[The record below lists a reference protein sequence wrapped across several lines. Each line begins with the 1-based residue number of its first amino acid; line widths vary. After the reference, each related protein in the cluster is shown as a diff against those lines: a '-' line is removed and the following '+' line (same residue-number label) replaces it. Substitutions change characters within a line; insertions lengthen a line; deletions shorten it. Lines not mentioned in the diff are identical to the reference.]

1 MSKIFYK
8 ATFLTLYLGISIL
21 LFYTLGYAEIKTV
34 NVIVGNNSVGTGII
48 NKGTV
53 YVPVHSV
60 TNALG
65 KSCKWNPERK
75 RIVINGKS
83 VAGKAIRYRQVIYIP
98 YYEIAN
104 CTGISSIY
112 DGKNNSVIYSYEAN
126 ASNIVSFMGNAKTI
140 KTASIPKSVN
150 INSNTVAVTP
160 PKGGFIDEPFIPVI
174 GENDVFKVAVTN
186 VENKD
191 QVKAQSVSN
200 PLNKFVIVHLSQQN
214 VSDEVQIYTGKF
226 ALMDNKQRIYEYSEG
241 VSNFWLVVLRPGGS
255 NFGYIVFEIP
265 KDSEPAKLILST
277 TSRPPL
283 ALNLK

>member
-1 MSKIFYK
+1 MAKIINK
-8 ATFLTLYLGISIL
+8 ITFLTLSLLISIF
-21 LFYTLGYAEIKTV
+21 LFCTPGYTQIKTV

-53 YVPVHSV
+53 YVPVKSV
-60 TNALG
+60 TTALG
-65 KSCKWNPERK
+65 KSCKWNPQQK
-75 RIVINGKS
+75 RIIINGKN
-83 VAGKAIRYRQVIYIP
+83 VVGKAIRYKSTIYIP

-104 CTGISSIY
+104 CTGIASIY
-112 DGKNNSVIYSYEAN
+112 DGKTKSVIYSYEAN
-126 ASNIVSFMGNAKTI
+126 SSNIASFRGNAKLM
-140 KTASIPKSVN
+140 KTASIPKSNN
-150 INSNTVAVTP
+150 IKSSTVALKP
-160 PKGGFIDEPFIPVI
+160 PAGGFIEEPFIPVV

-200 PLNKFVIVHLSQQN
+200 PSNKFVIVHLSQQN

-241 VSNFWLVVLRPGGS
+241 LSNFWLVVLRPGGS
-255 NFGYIVFEIP
+255 NFGYIVFEVP
-265 KDSEPAKLILST
+265 QESEPAKLILST

>member
-1 MSKIFYK
+1 MAKIINK
-8 ATFLTLYLGISIL
+8 TAFLTLSL
-21 LFYTLGYAEIKTV
+21 LIFIFLFCTPGYTEIKTV
-34 NVIVGNNSVGTGII
+34 NVIVGNTSVGTGLI

-53 YVPVHSV
+53 YVPVKSV
-60 TNALG
+60 TTALG
-65 KSCKWNPERK
+65 KSCKWNPQQK
-75 RIVINGKS
+75 RIVINGKN
-83 VAGKAIRYRQVIYIP
+83 VVGKAIRYRNTIYIP

-112 DGKNNSVIYSYEAN
+112 DGKSKSVIYSYEAN
-126 ASNIVSFMGNAKTI
+126 ASNIASFMGNTKTI
-140 KTASIPKSVN
+140 RTASIPKN
-150 INSNTVAVTP
+150 NTVAVRP
-160 PKGGFIDEPFIPVI
+160 PAGGFIEEPFIPVV

-191 QVKAQSVSN
+191 RVKAQSVSN
-200 PLNKFVIVHLSQQN
+200 PSNKFVIVHLSQQN

-241 VSNFWLVVLRPGGS
+241 LSNFWLVVLRPGGS
-255 NFGYIVFEIP
+255 NFGYIVFEVP
-265 KDSEPAKLILST
+265 QESEPAKLILST